1 MGKPLLGL
9 IRTYSTIKRHGR
21 RGTTTTTNAI
31 SRKKKKSKKEKE
43 KTKYSFPSYHSQNST
58 YEKKH
63 KTKTPSTIKHTKK
76 PHTRCL
82 KKDINEKI
90 NCTNDNII
98 A

>member
-1 MGKPLLGL
+1 MQSLA
-9 IRTYSTIKRHGR
+9 R
-21 RGTTTTTNAI
+21 
-31 SRKKKKSKKEKE
+31 KKKSKKEKE

-63 KTKTPSTIKHTKK
+63 KTKTPSTIKHIKK

-82 KKDINEKI
+82 KKRYQNEKI

>member
-1 MGKPLLGL
+1 MQSLARKKSL
-9 IRTYSTIKRHGR
+9 
-21 RGTTTTTNAI
+21 
-31 SRKKKKSKKEKE
+31 RKKK
-43 KTKYSFPSYHSQNST
+43 KYSFPSYHSQNST

-63 KTKTPSTIKHTKK
+63 KTKTPSTIKHIKK

-82 KKDINEKI
+82 KKRYQNEKI